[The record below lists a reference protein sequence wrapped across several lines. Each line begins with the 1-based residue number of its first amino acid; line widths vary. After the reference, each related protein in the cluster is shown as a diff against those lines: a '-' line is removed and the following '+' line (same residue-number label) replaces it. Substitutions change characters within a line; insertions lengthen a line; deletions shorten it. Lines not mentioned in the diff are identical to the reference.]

1 MYRYTAGNPKYA
13 AGVNINIKHKYKN
26 EDNKHKL
33 SNVFVVLLKQD
44 LRDES

>member
-1 MYRYTAGNPKYA
+1 MYRYIAENPKYA
-13 AGVNINIKHKYKN
+13 AGVNINIKHKN
-26 EDNKHKL
+26 GDNKHKL